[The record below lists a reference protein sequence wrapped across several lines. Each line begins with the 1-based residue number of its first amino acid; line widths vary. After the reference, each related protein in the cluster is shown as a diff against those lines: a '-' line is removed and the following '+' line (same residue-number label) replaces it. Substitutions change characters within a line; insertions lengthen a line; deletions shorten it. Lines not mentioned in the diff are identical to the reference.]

1 MSENINN
8 KVERK
13 RELSEIIG
21 NLKSD
26 RDIPEMKK
34 RFSSLLKDLSP
45 EEIAEAEQ
53 ALIAEG
59 VPVEDVQKLCEI
71 HVAAFED
78 SLKKS
83 FRRNKIGAL
92 PSGHPVDTYRR
103 ENSALK
109 KLLKQLKKSIRKS
122 EPLGYILHQ
131 IGLVENHYVRKEN
144 QLFPYLEGVGFSGP
158 SKVMWGKHNEIRELL
173 KEISQSLEVGNAQD
187 IRKKSA
193 VLVTSMKRMI
203 FMEEKI
209 LFPTAM
215 RKLPETTWRE
225 ISRGENEI
233 GYSWIKPGNL
243 WSPDL
248 VPLDS
253 ESSVSGEIDLSVGK
267 LLPEQIDLM
276 LKNLPLDITYVDEND
291 RVRYYSQGKER
302 IFPRSPGII
311 GRDVQNCHP
320 PKSVHIVQKIV
331 EDFKTRKRSE
341 AEFWI
346 KMGEKFIHIRY
357 FPLFEGDIYRG
368 VIEVSQDI
376 APLRSLEGEK
386 RLLEEK

>member
-1 MSENINN
+1 MSENIRNTE
-8 KVERK
+8 ERK

-26 RDIPEMKK
+26 QDIPAMKK
-34 RFSSLLKDLSP
+34 RFATLLKDLSP
-45 EEIAEAEQ
+45 EEIAQAEQ

-83 FRRNKIGAL
+83 SRRDKMGKILA
-92 PSGHPVDTYRR
+92 GHPVDTYRK
-103 ENSALK
+103 ENIALK
-109 KLLKQLKKSIRKS
+109 KLLKQLKKSIKRS
-122 EPLGYILHQ
+122 EPLGYVIHQ
-131 IGLVENHYVRKEN
+131 ISLVENHYVRKEN

-158 SKVMWGKHNEIRELL
+158 SKVMWGKHDEIRQLM
-173 KEISQSLEVGNAQD
+173 KEISQSLEAGD
-187 IRKKSA
+187 LPESRKKSG
-193 VLVTSMKRMI
+193 VLITSMKRMI

-215 RKLPETTWRE
+215 RKLPESTWKE
-225 ISRGENEI
+225 IRRGENEI
-233 GYSWIKPGNL
+233 GYSWIKPGNI
-243 WSPDL
+243 WDPEIIPATIQSP
-248 VPLDS
+248 
-253 ESSVSGEIDLSVGK
+253 ESGEIDLSVGK
-267 LLPEQIDLM
+267 LLPKQIDLM

-331 EDFKTRKRSE
+331 EDFKTGKRSE

-346 KMGEKFIHIRY
+346 QMGEKFIHIRY
-357 FPLFEGDIYRG
+357 FPLFEEKIYRG

-376 APLRSLEGEK
+376 APLRALEGEK
-386 RLLEEK
+386 RLLEDE

>member
-1 MSENINN
+1 MSENIRNTE
-8 KVERK
+8 ERK
-13 RELSEIIG
+13 RELSEIVG

-26 RDIPEMKK
+26 QDIPAMKK
-34 RFSSLLKDLSP
+34 RFATLLKDLSP
-45 EEIAEAEQ
+45 EEIAQAEQ

-83 FRRNKIGAL
+83 SRRDKMGKILA
-92 PSGHPVDTYRR
+92 GHPVDTYRK
-103 ENSALK
+103 ENIALK
-109 KLLKQLKKSIRKS
+109 KLLKQLKKSIKRS
-122 EPLGYILHQ
+122 EPLGYVIHQ
-131 IGLVENHYVRKEN
+131 ISLVENHYVRKEN

-158 SKVMWGKHNEIRELL
+158 SKVMWGKHDEIRQLM
-173 KEISQSLEVGNAQD
+173 KEISQSLEAGD
-187 IRKKSA
+187 LPESRKKSG
-193 VLVTSMKRMI
+193 VLITSMKRMI

-215 RKLPETTWRE
+215 RKLPESTWKE
-225 ISRGENEI
+225 IRRGENEI
-233 GYSWIKPGNL
+233 GYSWIKPGNI
-243 WSPDL
+243 WDPEIIPATIQSP
-248 VPLDS
+248 
-253 ESSVSGEIDLSVGK
+253 ESGEIDLSVGK
-267 LLPEQIDLM
+267 LLPKQIDLM

-331 EDFKTRKRSE
+331 EDFKTGKRSE

-346 KMGEKFIHIRY
+346 QMGEKFIHIRY
-357 FPLFEGDIYRG
+357 FPLFEEKIYRG

-376 APLRSLEGEK
+376 APLRALEGEK
-386 RLLEEK
+386 RLLEDE

>member
-1 MSENINN
+1 MSENIRNTE
-8 KVERK
+8 ERK

-26 RDIPEMKK
+26 QDIPAMKK
-34 RFSSLLKDLSP
+34 RFATLLKDLSP
-45 EEIAEAEQ
+45 EEIAQAEQ

-83 FRRNKIGAL
+83 SRRDKMGKILA
-92 PSGHPVDTYRR
+92 GHPVDTYRK
-103 ENSALK
+103 ENIALK
-109 KLLKQLKKSIRKS
+109 KLLKQLKKSIKRS
-122 EPLGYILHQ
+122 EPLGYVIHQ
-131 IGLVENHYVRKEN
+131 ISLVENHYVRKEN

-158 SKVMWGKHNEIRELL
+158 SKVMWGKHDEIRQSM
-173 KEISQSLEVGNAQD
+173 KEISQSLEAGD
-187 IRKKSA
+187 LSESRKKSG
-193 VLVTSMKRMI
+193 VLITSMKRMI

-215 RKLPETTWRE
+215 RKLPESTWKE
-225 ISRGENEI
+225 IRRGENEI
-233 GYSWIKPGNL
+233 GYSWIKPGNI
-243 WSPDL
+243 WDPEIIPATIQSP
-248 VPLDS
+248 
-253 ESSVSGEIDLSVGK
+253 ESGEIDLSVGK
-267 LLPEQIDLM
+267 LLPKQIDLM

-331 EDFKTRKRSE
+331 EDFKTGKRSE

-346 KMGEKFIHIRY
+346 QMGEKFIHIRY
-357 FPLFEGDIYRG
+357 FPLFEEKIYRG

-376 APLRSLEGEK
+376 APLRALEGEK
-386 RLLEEK
+386 RLLEDE